1 MTSTEE
7 LYQQRLSRYL
17 TAMRNEKPD
26 RIPIRPFVAEFTAK
40 YAGMTCQDVVHDYN
54 RAFEAARKCAAGYDW
69 DAVVSNMVYVWTGL
83 TQAIGI
89 TYYGVPGIDV
99 PAVNGFQ
106 YREPEEGKSFMKA
119 DEYDELIDDP
129 TAFLYNKWL
138 PRVSADIS
146 PMGSATSYRNN
157 LALVKGG
164 MAMLNYFNAY
174 GPHVDKLRSESGTV
188 SAIAGIFK
196 APFDI
201 LGDKL
206 RGYIGLSMDMM
217 IQPDKVRKACEAL
230 MPHLYNVAFSSADP
244 KSQVP
249 IGYWMHRGCIP
260 FVSAGEFESHYWPT
274 VRPIIEE
281 LWKNGHQTL
290 FYAEGSWNHHLE
302 SFNDLPDKSIVYHV
316 DSGDIF
322 KTHRIIGNK
331 FCLSGGIPNTLL
343 SYGTPDEIRARCKKV
358 IDEVAGDGGYIMDAS
373 AIIQNDATIE
383 NMQVLT
389 DFTREYGVYSGNAAP
404 LLSLDAQNVPAP
416 GTLFGPDY
424 GMTGHMQSKVKPG
437 LCIPWE
443 EKRKEIPSINGN
455 EPLVKQ
461 IWEDV
466 DSFGNMFIWQCLLS
480 F

>member
-1 MTSTEE
+1 MTSCEQ

-26 RIPIRPFVAEFTAK
+26 QIPIRPFVAEFTAK

-83 TQAIGI
+83 TQAIGL
-89 TYYGVPGIDV
+89 TYYGIPGIDV
-99 PAVNGFQ
+99 PAENGFQ
-106 YREPEEGKSFMKA
+106 YREPEEEKSFMKA

-138 PRVSADIS
+138 PRVSDDIS
-146 PMGSATSYRNN
+146 PMGTTTSYRNN

-174 GPHVDKLRSESGTV
+174 GPHVEKLRFESGTV

-206 RGYIGLSMDMM
+206 RGYIGLTMDM
-217 IQPDKVRKACEAL
+217 ITQPDKVRKACDAL
-230 MPHLYNVAFSSADP
+230 MPHLYNVALNSSDP
-244 KSQVP
+244 NHQVP

-260 FVSAGEFESHYWPT
+260 FISKGEFESHYWPT

-290 FYAEGSWNHHLE
+290 FYAEGNWDHHLQ
-302 SFNDLPDKSIVYHV
+302 SFTELPDKSIVYHV

-322 KTHRIIGNK
+322 KTNKIIGEK

-343 SYGTPDEIRARCKKV
+343 SFGKPAEIRFRCKRV
-358 IDEVAGDGGYIMDAS
+358 IDEVARDGGYIMDAS

-383 NMQVLT
+383 NMQILT
-389 DFTREYGVYSGNAAP
+389 DFTREYGVYSESPAT
-404 LLSLDAQNVPAP
+404 LLEINDRNIPQP
-416 GTLFGPDY
+416 GTVFGPDY
-424 GMTGHMQSKVKPG
+424 GMDNHMKSRVKPG

-443 EKRKEIPSINGN
+443 EKRKEIPSITGN

-461 IWEDV
+461 VWEDI